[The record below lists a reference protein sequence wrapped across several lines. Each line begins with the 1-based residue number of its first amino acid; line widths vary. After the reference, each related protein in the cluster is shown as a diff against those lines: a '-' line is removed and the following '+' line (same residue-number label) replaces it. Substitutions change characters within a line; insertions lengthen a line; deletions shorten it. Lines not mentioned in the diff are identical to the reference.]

1 MTANPISSYFN
12 NTVLRNPVQGGGGC
26 GKSLSRRVFDA
37 ASAAFSGIG
46 NWPFYGVAASFG
58 NVYSKGF
65 GSFLGAC
72 EFGAY
77 FLFRI
82 RNFEEIRQKFFS
94 KPTPD
99 EIAMV
104 QPPVGNL
111 GGRAVESSCS
121 WRWKD
126 AAIKT
131 ASASLGLLAQF
142 PIMVLVYYGNDENL
156 AYPIITGVCE
166 GSFTILS
173 LLLSFQS
180 ASGTEEEIDPEL
192 REKLA
197 VFSEQ
202 IDRFLE
208 ELPVRYEE
216 AGFMEKVERIFEDG
230 SEITEEQRGA
240 ELLHL
245 ILESRGMPVP
255 NKGAWDPMYEK
266 IAKGLG
272 IFITAYLTAANGA
285 VTFQGVKKW
294 KEDQTA
300 LASLTTVLVSAAN
313 VKLLWKCCVDSAQS
327 YYEGIRDMARGR
339 FRPSLAFA
347 MSPVSWIAS
356 RVASATMAWFSF
368 GTTAVSVRDYIPVVG
383 NALIAPAPVSSAFL
397 LRESLN
403 GGADD
408 GLLWAQSRCSGK
420 ARKFAHLHES
430 LSQFKEKIHKAH
442 PVVLREFLA
451 PLNLERVQPRPR
463 DLGPEAPLLE
473 IV

>member
-1 MTANPISSYFN
+1 MTANPVAVYFN
-12 NTVLRNPVQGGGGC
+12 HSVVRSPIEGEAGC
-26 GKSLSRRVFDA
+26 NKSLSKRLFDV

-58 NVYSKGF
+58 NAYSRGF

-72 EFGAY
+72 EFGSY

-94 KPTPD
+94 KPSPQ
-99 EIAMV
+99 EAAMF
-104 QPPVGNL
+104 QAPLGNL
-111 GGRAVESSCS
+111 DGREVQASSCS
-121 WRWKD
+121 RWRE

-131 ASASLGLLAQF
+131 ASACLGLIAQF

-180 ASGTEEEIDPEL
+180 ASRDGEVLDPEL
-192 REKLA
+192 QDQLV
-197 VFSEQ
+197 VFSGQ

-208 ELPVRYEE
+208 ELPARYEDP
-216 AGFMEKVERIFEDG
+216 AFAAKIERMFADDPEL
-230 SEITEEQRGA
+230 SEEQRGN
-240 ELLHL
+240 ELLRL
-245 ILESRGMPVP
+245 ILEARGLPIPQAGV
-255 NKGAWDPMYEK
+255 WDPIYEK

-272 IFITAYLTAANGA
+272 VFITAYLTAANGA
-285 VTFQGVKKW
+285 VTFKGVKKW

-300 LASLTTVLVSAAN
+300 LASLMTILVSAAN
-313 VKLLWKCCVDSAQS
+313 VKLLWKCCVDSSQS
-327 YYEGIRDMARGR
+327 YYEGIRDLARGR
-339 FRPSLAFA
+339 FKPSLAFA

-356 RVASATMAWFSF
+356 RIATATMGWFSF
-368 GTTAVSVRDYIPVVG
+368 GTTAISVRDYIPVVG
-383 NALIAPAPVSSAFL
+383 NALIVPAPVSSAFL

-403 GGADD
+403 GGADE
-408 GLLWAQSRCSGK
+408 GLVWARGK
-420 ARKFAHLHES
+420 CDAKAKKFAHLQGS
-430 LSQFKEKIHKAH
+430 LSQFKEKMHKAR
-442 PVVLREFLA
+442 PEYLREFFA
-451 PLNLERVQPRPR
+451 SMNLERPQPRPR
-463 DLGPEAPLLE
+463 ALGPETPLLE